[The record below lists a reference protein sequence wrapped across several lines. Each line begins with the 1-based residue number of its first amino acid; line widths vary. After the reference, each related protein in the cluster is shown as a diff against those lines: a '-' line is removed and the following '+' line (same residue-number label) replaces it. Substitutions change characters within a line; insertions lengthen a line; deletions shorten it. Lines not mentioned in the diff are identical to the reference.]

1 MSPCSEIFTAIIPQ
15 RYVCIGNEQK
25 WGPLQC
31 SLTIHQTEHLQT
43 MFTFGVNTHNAHYY
57 CSYVCNPTKLAG
69 MSLTFS
75 ETTRQMAAGESLKQA
90 I

>member
-1 MSPCSEIFTAIIPQ
+1 MPPCREICTAIIPQ

-25 WGPLQC
+25 REPLGY

-43 MFTFGVNTHNAHYY
+43 MFTVGVNIYNAHYY
-57 CSYVCNPTKLAG
+57 CSYGCNPTKLAG